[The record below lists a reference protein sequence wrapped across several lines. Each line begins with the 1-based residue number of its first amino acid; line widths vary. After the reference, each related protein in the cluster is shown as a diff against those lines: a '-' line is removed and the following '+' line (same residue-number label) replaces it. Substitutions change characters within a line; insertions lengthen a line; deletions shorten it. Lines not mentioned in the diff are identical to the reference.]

1 MQLLESGARKRCWP
15 SCRARP
21 DASAPFW
28 PAVPRNRTA
37 GSWSVCARS
46 LWPQAG
52 IRVGSD
58 RQSGFAAAFGD
69 GDGIAVIAG
78 TGSAVTG
85 RNASNEDGAGGWGHL
100 LGDSGGGYDLA
111 IRALRRVLFDFDT
124 GRRMTPLARDFS
136 EPSASIRCAS

>member
-1 MQLLESGARKRCWP
+1 MQLLESGALKALLAVLPCQAGRVGLFLAGCATEPDRRKLERL
-15 SCRARP
+15 
-21 DASAPFW
+21 
-28 PAVPRNRTA
+28 
-37 GSWSVCARS
+37 ARS

-85 RNASNEDGAGGWGHL
+85 RNVSNEDGAGAEGRI
-100 LGDSGGGYDLA
+100 SSA
-111 IRALRRVLFDFDT
+111 IAAAAMISPFEPCGECCSILT
-124 GRRMTPLARDFS
+124 
-136 EPSASIRCAS
+136 PSAA